1 MGAPYTPDLR
11 ERVVATFRSGMSRA
25 ETAALFR
32 VSESSVQRWSRLAR
46 TTGSVAAQPM
56 GGQRPFALAGE
67 RDRILERIAQQPD
80 LPLRAL
86 LAELHDRGIKVSY
99 FAVWNIVDRAGLSD
113 KKKSLHASEQDRP
126 KVARRRLQW
135 QQRQGQIDARRLV
148 VIDETWAK
156 TNMTPTHG
164 RCPIGQRLVAKVPHG
179 HRKTLTFV
187 AALRCDGIT
196 APCLLN
202 QPINAVSFRTYVE
215 QVLVPT
221 LRPGDVVVMDN
232 LSSHKGKAIR
242 KAIQAAGAKLIFL
255 PPYSPDLNPIE
266 QVFAKL
272 KTLLRKANARTIPAI
287 TEAIGKLLDE
297 YTVEECANY
306 LVNSGYGST

>member
-11 ERVVATFRSGMSRA
+11 ERVVATFRSGRSRA

-32 VSESSVQRWSRLAR
+32 VSESSVQRWSRLER
-46 TTGSVAAQPM
+46 TTGNVAAQPM

-67 RDRILERIAQQPD
+67 RDRILGRIAQQPD

-86 LAELHDRGIKVSY
+86 LAELHERGIKGSY
-99 FAVWNIVDRAGLSD
+99 CALWNIVDRAGLSY

-135 QQRQGQIDARRLV
+135 QQRQDKIDARRLV
-148 VIDETWAK
+148 FIDETWAK
-156 TNMTPTHG
+156 TNMTPLRG
-164 RCPIGQRLVAKVPHG
+164 RCPIGQRLVAKAPHG

-202 QPINAVSFRTYVE
+202 QPINAISFRTYVE
-215 QVLVPT
+215 QFLVPT

-287 TEAIGKLLDE
+287 TEAIAQLLDE
-297 YTVEECANY
+297 YTVKECANY